1 MQPRFNGIA
10 FISDD
15 VLGLSSF
22 YAGLLQATVEGDG
35 TFAFIRGPGTA
46 LSVFSR
52 AGMEAMVPG
61 STDGAGSGN
70 FTIEFEVDDVDVRHE
85 ELLGSGTRILKP
97 PTTQPWGRRSLW
109 LRDPD
114 GNIVNLYQQA
124 GSLSRTDHRA
134 WPVTCRLTCLL
145 LPVVT
150 NRDDQT
156 VAAPSPAPTRPR
168 WGIISPGRY
177 TSWSGCGALLRSREP
192 LNSTVELVTRRQNGQ
207 IDGVIRSSMPALA

>member
-35 TFAFIRGPGTA
+35 TFAFIRGPGTV

-61 STDGAGSGN
+61 SMDGAGSGG
-70 FTIEFEVDDVDVRHE
+70 FTIEFEVDDVDARHQQ
-85 ELLGSGTRILKP
+85 LLGSGTRILKP

-124 GSLSRTDHRA
+124 E
-134 WPVTCRLTCLL
+134 RL
-145 LPVVT
+145 
-150 NRDDQT
+150 
-156 VAAPSPAPTRPR
+156 
-168 WGIISPGRY
+168 
-177 TSWSGCGALLRSREP
+177 ALGLIP
-192 LNSTVELVTRRQNGQ
+192 LWAG
-207 IDGVIRSSMPALA
+207 